1 MTRATATPVRV
12 TKHRAATP
20 GMTGVSTAIVIAVA
34 LTLAACANGPGP
46 KQAGGTL
53 LGAALGGLAGSQIG
67 GGKGQLAAVG
77 AGVLLG
83 GLLGNEAGRSL
94 DRADQLYAERTAQK
108 ALETAP
114 SGTTSN
120 WVNPDS
126 GHAGSVT
133 PSPAY
138 RTADGR
144 VCREYQT
151 TVTIGGRTEQAYGTA
166 CRAADGSWKITNQD
180 G

>member
-12 TKHRAATP
+12 TTPRITGAT
-20 GMTGVSTAIVIAVA
+20 TAIVIAA
-34 LTLAACANGPGP
+34 SLSLAACANGPGP

-120 WVNPDS
+120 WANPDS

-133 PSPAY
+133 PSSAY

-166 CRAADGSWKITNQD
+166 CRAADGSWKIVNQN